1 MEVVVVVKILCLLS
15 VSYTASAEHNCSKW
29 VTTGVDDTWSGHQF
43 EAPVPTYLYFR
54 GQESEAVTNL
64 HIWYY
69 KNHSEHF
76 LTTQKLIYKI
86 SGNQVFH
93 MATIRSQNHH
103 NTTRAQLFINPQHQ
117 LLLGQG
123 SLHSLIV
130 TSNST
135 VLWRGCYQPDLY
147 GTSPGATCTGT
158 SPALA
163 T

>member
-1 MEVVVVVKILCLLS
+1 

-93 MATIRSQNHH
+93 MATIRSQAFSQGCLRITSHH
-103 NTTRAQLFINPQHQ
+103 HV
-117 LLLGQG
+117 LLAENLHLRKCLG
-123 SLHSLIV
+123 SHCSMSRRPWEH
-130 TSNST
+130 T
-135 VLWRGCYQPDLY
+135 
-147 GTSPGATCTGT
+147 
-158 SPALA
+158 
-163 T
+163 